1 MTKLLLA
8 AFLLLHTCTCVLGQ
22 GVVKSNVTVECFDNS
37 TIPAK
42 PIHSKLRTIADLV
55 TDLKVVNAKVG
66 ALGPFSLVVTDFNRN
81 STLLALN
88 ETGCLATSIIP
99 FMKDNF
105 LVLCLSETGAN
116 VLQLDAKG
124 KTLARVNA
132 TDKGEAFSSP
142 KGFAVD
148 KKGNVYFGTIDNLS
162 PEEFTK
168 TGAIFVVKKP
178 SKTVITSKSI
188 SVLAKN
194 IDYRGGLAFTDNDQ
208 TLLFTSS
215 SANIFKYRVKDCKVT
230 RAKPTLFAN
239 VTQFYPT
246 TQTGEDYAL
255 WHDIVITKD
264 SILVSVA
271 NKVLALS
278 RNGKT
283 LLKTISIESTDT
295 EEEEDNAQEEKSVE
309 SPEPLHLISSIFSDK
324 EGTVIIAFFPLLLT
338 AGAKLSYVLT
348 IEYSNLSYAS
358 RARQDIICKVSR
370 PTIVAS
376 PTTSVV
382 SRPTIVID

>member
-1 MTKLLLA
+1 MTNLLLA
-8 AFLLLHTCTCVLGQ
+8 AFLLLHTCTSVLGQ
-22 GVVKSNVTVECFDNS
+22 GVVKSDATVECFDNS

-42 PIHSKLRTIADLV
+42 PIHSKLRTIADIV

-105 LVLCLSETGAN
+105 LVLCLGETGGN

-132 TDKGEAFSSP
+132 TDKGEGFSSP

-148 KKGNVYFGTIDNLS
+148 KKGNVYFGTIDDLS
-162 PEEFTK
+162 PKHFVNK

-188 SVLAKN
+188 SLLAKN

-208 TLLFTSS
+208 TLLFTTS
-215 SANIFKYRVKDCKVT
+215 SANIFKYSVKDCKVT
-230 RAKPTLFAN
+230 RAKPILFAN
-239 VTQFYPT
+239 VAQLYP
-246 TQTGEDYAL
+246 TGEDYAP

-295 EEEEDNAQEEKSVE
+295 EEDNARVKRSVE

-324 EGTVIIAFFPLLLT
+324 EGTVIIAFFPLFLT
-338 AGAKLSYVLT
+338 VEGKLSYVLT

-358 RARQDIICKVSR
+358 RARQDIICEVSR
-370 PTIVAS
+370 PTIVES
-376 PTTSVV
+376 PEPIVV
-382 SRPTIVID
+382 SPPTIVID

>member
-22 GVVKSNVTVECFDNS
+22 GVVKSDVKAECFDNS
-37 TIPAK
+37 TTPVK
-42 PIHSKLRTIADLV
+42 PIHSSKLRTIADLI
-55 TDLKVVNAKVG
+55 TDLEVVNAKVG

-105 LVLCLSETGAN
+105 LVLCLSETGAK

-132 TDKGEAFSSP
+132 TANGEAFSSP
-142 KGFAVD
+142 KGVAVD
-148 KKGNVYFGTIDNLS
+148 KKGNVYFGTIDDLS
-162 PEEFTK
+162 PKEFENK

-188 SVLAKN
+188 SVVAKN
-194 IDYRGGLAFTDNDQ
+194 VDYRGGLAFTDNDQ
-208 TLLFTSS
+208 TLLFTTS
-215 SANIFKYRVKDCKVT
+215 SANIFKYSVKDCKVT

-239 VTQFYPT
+239 VTQLYPT
-246 TQTGEDYAL
+246 VEDNAL
-255 WHDIVITKD
+255 WHDLVITKD

-283 LLKTISIESTDT
+283 LLKTILIESTDNT
-295 EEEEDNAQEEKSVE
+295 EENAKEKTLE
-309 SPEPLHLISSIFSDK
+309 PPQPLHLISSIFSDK
-324 EGTVIIAFFPLLLT
+324 EGTVIIAFFPLFLRVEGT
-338 AGAKLSYVLT
+338 LSYVLT

-370 PTIVAS
+370 PTIVVS
-376 PTTSVV
+376 P
-382 SRPTIVID
+382 PTIVVG